1 MERALEL
8 GALSVAAML
17 ALRILLMPAAR
28 RELREQ
34 PRHTAFLVVVAL
46 ATFAVLAWAA
56 VRSPI
61 VLRSMA
67 IAAVVCVAFFAWRSR
82 PTFGRSRSRPPG
94 SLSLKNSLDA
104 IVDRS
109 FYAGQVRRHGPVFKM
124 AQFHQPVAC
133 IVDIGKGREL
143 LKRASESL
151 VLAPLPISDEIP
163 RGFIRYM
170 KPDDY
175 ALYSRLFRSAF
186 SVGVLDANRDFARD
200 VVCRE
205 LGHLAATCEGAQPG
219 GIDPRESVAR
229 LTLTVLLRVYFGD
242 RLTPGDQGVIE
253 NCCRDIGSDKPMMR
267 AGSSARLA
275 LHTFDRLIRDRC
287 TGGSFSHADVSTVWG
302 EVLRL
307 RPESG
312 SDSTAIGNLL
322 LLLEASRD
330 SIGGLLMWILKNL
343 AESPE
348 AVEMVRSV
356 KNGADSA
363 EDPVVLESLRLA
375 QSEYVYRKVTK
386 PIEFEGFVIP
396 ARWFIRICVAEAH
409 QQDPPFDR
417 PEVFDPMRFV
427 DRRFSRDEFS
437 PFGLDHHA
445 CLGAQLTM
453 LVSRAFVDVLAR
465 DFDVRTVIDGPPE
478 RGNRHWNHWRPSS
491 KLRVALSHRGT
502 SS

>member
-1 MERALEL
+1 M
-8 GALSVAAML
+8 
-17 ALRILLMPAAR
+17 
-28 RELREQ
+28 
-34 PRHTAFLVVVAL
+34 
-46 ATFAVLAWAA
+46 
-56 VRSPI
+56 
-61 VLRSMA
+61 
-67 IAAVVCVAFFAWRSR
+67 
-82 PTFGRSRSRPPG
+82 
-94 SLSLKNSLDA
+94 SLKNSLDA

-109 FYAGQVRRHGPVFKM
+109 FYADQVQRYGPVFKM
-124 AQFHQPVAC
+124 AQFHQPVVC
-133 IVDIGKGREL
+133 IVDIEKGREL
-143 LKRASESL
+143 LKRESESL
-151 VLAPLPISDEIP
+151 VLAPLPISAEIP

-175 ALYSRLFRSAF
+175 AVYSRLFRSAF
-186 SVGVLDANRDFARD
+186 SAGVLNANRDFARD

-205 LGHLAATCEGAQPG
+205 LGRLAATREGAQPG
-219 GIDPRESVAR
+219 GIDPRNSVEQ
-229 LTLTVLLRVYFGD
+229 LTFTVLLRIYFGD
-242 RLTPGDQGVIE
+242 SLTASDQSVIE
-253 NCCRDIGSDKPMMR
+253 DCCKDVGSDKPVGR
-267 AGSSARLA
+267 AGSTARLA
-275 LHTFDRLIRDRC
+275 LHTFDRLIRDRG
-287 TGGSFSHADVSTVWG
+287 TGSLFSHADMSTVWG
-302 EVLRL
+302 EVVRL
-307 RPESG
+307 RPEAA

-348 AVEMVRSV
+348 AVEMVRGV
-356 KNGADSA
+356 KRGADFA

-375 QSEYVYRKVTK
+375 QSEYVYRQVTK

-409 QQDPPFDR
+409 RQAPPFDR

-427 DRRFSRDEFS
+427 DRRFSRDEYS

-465 DFDVRTVIDGPPE
+465 DFDVRLVTDGAPE

-491 KLRVALSHRGT
+491 KLRVALSPRNT